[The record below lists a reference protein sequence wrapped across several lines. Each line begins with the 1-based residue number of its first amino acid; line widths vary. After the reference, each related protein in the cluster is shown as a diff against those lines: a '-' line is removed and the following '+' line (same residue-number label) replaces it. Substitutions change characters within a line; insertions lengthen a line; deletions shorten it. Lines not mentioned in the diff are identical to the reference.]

1 MEEINEFTELDVK
14 YAEIKEGRSIVGFKI
29 HWSTGEVVHKASQK
43 QMDILRSIADI
54 VFQDAFMYLEIKD
67 HTNRERALAI
77 IRDLQLMKFRYLDNE
92 LGLTTEHCSKLTKKA
107 NDNLEALNS
116 LLEMEGKEPLN
127 PQVPLINWLE
137 K

>member
-1 MEEINEFTELDVK
+1 
-14 YAEIKEGRSIVGFKI
+14 
-29 HWSTGEVVHKASQK
+29 
-43 QMDILRSIADI
+43 
-54 VFQDAFMYLEIKD
+54 
-67 HTNRERALAI
+67 
-77 IRDLQLMKFRYLDNE
+77 MKFRYLDNE

>member
-1 MEEINEFTELDVK
+1 
-14 YAEIKEGRSIVGFKI
+14 
-29 HWSTGEVVHKASQK
+29 
-43 QMDILRSIADI
+43 MDILRSIADI
-54 VFQDAFMYLEIKD
+54 VFQDAFMYLEIKV